1 VRQAANLALDRE
13 GMSKA
18 LFLGKCKITNSII
31 PDSFEYYWQPP
42 PAVYDPT
49 KARELLTEAGFP
61 NGFDSGLFYCD
72 SSYANIGEVAVN
84 NFHEVGIRT
93 KLQPI
98 ERAGF
103 AAAYAA
109 KKYTRGVLRGASGA
123 FGNAATRLAS
133 FVVTGGSNV
142 YGGYP
147 DIDALFPQQAN
158 ELDSGKRAA
167 ILEKMQRLVHEKAIF
182 APIWLL
188 AFLNGVGPRV
198 GESSFGRIAGFPYTA
213 PFEDITIKGVSTL
226 HLPATPGKPTE
237 APITNPPCSSCRAT
251 LRIARLN
258 CANPTPY
265 RQGVSGRAA
274 LVAPHHHQDLPH
286 PRPRSVWGWPPRNP
300 VEGMGRFCVRI
311 AGLDF
316 LE

>member
-1 VRQAANLALDRE
+1 
-13 GMSKA
+13 MSKA

-42 PAVYDPT
+42 PAIYDPAR
-49 KARELLTEAGFP
+49 ARELLVEAGFP

-133 FVVTGGSNV
+133 FVVTGGSYV

-147 DIDALFPQQAN
+147 DIDALYP
-158 ELDSGKRAA
+158 
-167 ILEKMQRLVHEKAIF
+167 M
-182 APIWLL
+182 
-188 AFLNGVGPRV
+188 
-198 GESSFGRIAGFPYTA
+198 
-213 PFEDITIKGVSTL
+213 
-226 HLPATPGKPTE
+226 
-237 APITNPPCSSCRAT
+237 
-251 LRIARLN
+251 
-258 CANPTPY
+258 
-265 RQGVSGRAA
+265 
-274 LVAPHHHQDLPH
+274 
-286 PRPRSVWGWPPRNP
+286 
-300 VEGMGRFCVRI
+300 
-311 AGLDF
+311 
-316 LE
+316 

>member
-1 VRQAANLALDRE
+1 
-13 GMSKA
+13 M
-18 LFLGKCKITNSII
+18 
-31 PDSFEYYWQPP
+31 
-42 PAVYDPT
+42 
-49 KARELLTEAGFP
+49 LTEAGFP

-213 PFEDITIKGVSTL
+213 PFEDITIKGV
-226 HLPATPGKPTE
+226 
-237 APITNPPCSSCRAT
+237 
-251 LRIARLN
+251 
-258 CANPTPY
+258 
-265 RQGVSGRAA
+265 
-274 LVAPHHHQDLPH
+274 
-286 PRPRSVWGWPPRNP
+286 
-300 VEGMGRFCVRI
+300 
-311 AGLDF
+311 
-316 LE
+316 